1 MSRPGGHPT
10 DLAGHPR
17 GESPHARRLVFA
29 RMFSSAVLSQALLSA
44 VNFAVGLILIRRSS
58 DLQYGA
64 YILASGAILLAVS
77 LQNAFCSP
85 PLAARMSQLGAAG
98 RADLIGGLRHEMHAA
113 MRVLAGLGGVVVLAL
128 WAVQLVDGH
137 GAAIVLA
144 TVGASYAVL
153 NREYLRMVLFAH
165 RRSQDVLRTDGLF
178 GAALVAGVLVATL
191 TTSAAV
197 VAIVML
203 GLAALASAWALAR
216 ALRRHEPWTERGAP
230 PILREIAPL
239 AAWSTAGAAI
249 HWTFSQGYIYLVA
262 GKLDVAAV
270 AAIAATRLL
279 LMPVNLLSTGIGSL
293 MMPLASNWLQQHGAR
308 LLLRRL
314 AAMAL
319 ALAVVTL
326 SYFALLWLVRDWLF
340 AVVLKKHPEQRDTL
354 LLLWGALCLVMV
366 VRDQLG
372 YLLAAQG
379 RFRARTLLTSASA
392 MCALSASYAGMLR
405 WGVSGALIGLLV
417 GESVNLIGIVVL
429 SARRHAPPLPG
440 PAQTLSAAPA
450 SDGA

>member
-1 MSRPGGHPT
+1 
-10 DLAGHPR
+10 
-17 GESPHARRLVFA
+17 
-29 RMFSSAVLSQALLSA
+29 MFSSAVLSQALLSA
-44 VNFAVGLILIRRSS
+44 ANFAVGLILIRRSS

-64 YILASGAILLAVS
+64 YVLATGAILLVVS
-77 LQNAFCSP
+77 LQGAFCSP
-85 PLAARMSQLGAAG
+85 PLAARMGQLDAAG
-98 RADLIGGLRHEMHAA
+98 RADLIGGLRHEMHGF
-113 MRVLAGLGGVVVLAL
+113 MRLLAVLACGVTLAL
-128 WAVQLVDGH
+128 WALQLLDGH
-137 GAAIVLA
+137 GAALVLA
-144 TVGASYAVL
+144 TIAACYAVL
-153 NREYLRMVLFAH
+153 NREYLRLVLFAH
-165 RRSQDVLRTDGLF
+165 RRAQDVLRTDVLF
-178 GAALVAGVLVATL
+178 GVAMVAGVMLATL
-191 TTSAAV
+191 TAAVAV
-197 VAIVML
+197 VAIAML
-203 GLAALASAWALAR
+203 GLAALASAFSLAD
-216 ALRRHEPWTERGAP
+216 ALRRHEPWTERNAP

-249 HWTFSQGYIYLVA
+249 HWSFAQGYIYLVA
-262 GKLDVAAV
+262 GTLDVAAV

-293 MMPLASNWLQQHGAR
+293 MMPLASNWLHQHGAR

-314 AAMAL
+314 ASMAL

-326 SYFALLWLVRDWLF
+326 AYFALLWLVRDWLF

-392 MCALSASYAGMLR
+392 MCALSASYAGMLH

-429 SARRHAPPLPG
+429 SARRHVPAQRV
-440 PAQTLSAAPA
+440 PAQTLNVPPA